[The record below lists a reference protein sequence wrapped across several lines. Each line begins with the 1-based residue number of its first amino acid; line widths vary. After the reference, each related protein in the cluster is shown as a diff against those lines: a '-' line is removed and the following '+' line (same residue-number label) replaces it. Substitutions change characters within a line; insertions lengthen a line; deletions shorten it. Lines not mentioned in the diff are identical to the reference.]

1 MIYRVVRVAC
11 RVSGGGISTGVIVTV
26 KHIERKT
33 PAGSRVLIVRFNN
46 IRAKS
51 ARGGYYARLSE
62 SGVATW
68 SIA

>member
-1 MIYRVVRVAC
+1 MIHRVVRVAC
-11 RVSGGGISTGVIVTV
+11 CVSGGGISTGVIVTV
-26 KHIERKT
+26 KHIERRT
-33 PAGSRVLIVRFNN
+33 PAGSRVLIVRFDN
-46 IRAKS
+46 IPKC